1 MSGMKGGC
9 LCGAVRY
16 EAKRAPLYSGFC
28 HCRDCQRA
36 TGTGHCC
43 YMMFSRADVDVTG
56 ELRAYEKLAENG
68 NVTIRYFCPTCGS
81 QIFSSGPD
89 RWTVYAGTLDDM
101 SLFEPTN
108 AVFTPVA
115 RTGTDRPIA
124 WTSTRRCRA
133 DRPGRYPAASASEMP
148 FAALLC

>member
-1 MSGMKGGC
+1 MSGIKGGC

-16 EAKRAPLYSGFC
+16 EAKRPPLYSGFC

-56 ELRAYEKLAENG
+56 ELSAFETRAENG
-68 NVTIRYFCPTCGS
+68 NPSIRYFCPTCGS
-81 QIFSSGPD
+81 QIFGSGPPDDD
-89 RWTVYAGTLDDM
+89 RWTVYAGTLDDT

-108 AVFTPVA
+108 AVFTRSRPHW
-115 RTGTDRPIA
+115 DR
-124 WTSTRRCRA
+124 
-133 DRPGRYPAASASEMP
+133 SAHCMDEYETLP
-148 FAALLC
+148 D

>member
-16 EAKRAPLYSGFC
+16 EAKGSPIYSGFC

-43 YMMFSRADVDVTG
+43 YMIFSCADVDVTG

-68 NVTIRYFCPTCGS
+68 NVTIRHFCPTCGS
-81 QIFSSGPD
+81 QIFSSGAD

-108 AVFTPVA
+108 AVFTRSRPHW
-115 RTGTDRPIA
+115 DRLAVGLEEYETLP
-124 WTSTRRCRA
+124 S
-133 DRPGRYPAASASEMP
+133 
-148 FAALLC
+148 